1 VIAILY
7 SAMTDLDLAFTPAVD
22 LARRIVERTVSPVEV
37 VANTLSRIREVNP
50 KLNCFCFIWEDEALA
65 AAEAAAEA
73 IARGETLG
81 PLHGVPVALKD
92 TTPTAGH
99 RTTLGSYTHEHWV
112 PERDAYIVGA
122 LRRAGAIII
131 GKTTTPEFAHTLT
144 TDSPLWGVTRNPW
157 NLERTPG
164 GSSGGSAAAVAAGC
178 VPLAEGT
185 DMGGS
190 VRIPA
195 AWCGIVGLKPGL
207 GRIPM
212 DTLPGLFDLISHHG
226 PLARTVDDARLFL
239 HATQGPD
246 DADILSVACP
256 LDLSSPTPGSVRGVR
271 LALSI
276 DLGLWAV
283 DPAVEA
289 AVRDAAA
296 ALGRA
301 GAVIDE
307 VELRVT
313 RDDEVAWVDLWGVFM
328 ATYYGHLVEKYRD
341 KMDPDVL
348 TLIERGNR
356 LSAVH
361 IKRLELQRTDLWRR
375 ISSVLASHD
384 ALLCP
389 TMSTGPSAAAK
400 ANRPKDPPADGRY
413 YAADMTGVFNL
424 VSPCP
429 AMSVPCG
436 WDQDDLPIG
445 LQIVGRRWREDTVLR
460 IGRGVEL
467 ALPNARRRPSL

>member
-1 VIAILY
+1 V
-7 SAMTDLDLAFTPAVD
+7 TDLDLAFAPAVD
-22 LARRIVERTVSPVEV
+22 LARMIAAQTVSPVEV
-37 VANTLSRIREVNP
+37 VSNSLARIGDVNP
-50 KLNCFCFIWEDEALA
+50 KLNCFCFVWHDEAL
-65 AAEAAAEA
+65 EAARSAA
-73 IARGETLG
+73 QSVARGEKLG

-99 RTTLGSYTHEHWV
+99 RTTLGSYTHEHWI

-122 LRRAGAIII
+122 LRRAGAIIV
-131 GKTTTPEFAHTLT
+131 GKTTAPEFAHTLI

-195 AWCGIVGLKPGL
+195 AWCGIVGLKPAL

-212 DTLPGLFDLISHHG
+212 DSLPGLFDLISHHG
-226 PLARTVDDARLFL
+226 PLAGSVDDARLFL
-239 HATQGPD
+239 FATQGPD
-246 DADILSVACP
+246 DADILSIPCP
-256 LDLSSPTPGSVRGVR
+256 LDLRSPIPTSVDGMR

-283 DPAVEA
+283 DPGIEA
-289 AVRDAAA
+289 AVRAAA
-296 ALGRA
+296 SALRSA
-301 GAVIDE
+301 GAAIEE
-307 VELRVT
+307 VDLRVT
-313 RDDEVAWVDLWGVFM
+313 RSDEEAWVDLWGVFM
-328 ATYYGHLVEKYRD
+328 ATYYGHFVEEYGS
-341 KMDPDVL
+341 KMDPEVL
-348 TLIERGNR
+348 RLIERGNK

-361 IKRLELQRTDLWRR
+361 LKRLELQRTDLWRR
-375 ISSVLASHD
+375 ISTVLKSHD

-389 TMSTGPSAAAK
+389 TMSTGPSPAAK

-413 YAADMTGVFNL
+413 HAADMTGVFNL
-424 VSPCP
+424 VAPCP
-429 AMSVPCG
+429 ALSVPCG
-436 WDQDDLPIG
+436 WDRDGLPIG
-445 LQIVGRRWREDTVLR
+445 LQVVGRRWREDTVLR
-460 IGRGVEL
+460 IGAAVEA
-467 ALPNARRRPSL
+467 ALSTPRRRPSI

>member
-1 VIAILY
+1 L
-7 SAMTDLDLAFTPAVD
+7 STDLELAFTPAVQ
-22 LARRIVERTVSPVEV
+22 LAPMIAERRVSPVEV
-37 VANTLSRIREVNP
+37 VSNALTRIGEVNP
-50 KLNCFCFIWEDEALA
+50 KLNCFCFVWHDEALEAADA
-65 AAEAAAEA
+65 AAQAV
-73 IARGETLG
+73 ARGDTLG
-81 PLHGVPVALKD
+81 PLHGIPVALKD

-99 RTTLGSYTHEHWV
+99 RTTLGSYTHEHWI

-122 LRRAGAIII
+122 LRRAGAIVV
-131 GKTTTPEFAHTLT
+131 GKTTTPEFAHTLL

-212 DTLPGLFDLISHHG
+212 DTLPGLFDLMSHHG

-239 HATQGPD
+239 QVTQGPD
-246 DADILSVACP
+246 DADILSVPCP
-256 LDLSSPTPGSVRGVR
+256 LDLHAPIPAAVEGMR

-276 DLGLWAV
+276 DLGLWV
-283 DPAVEA
+283 VEPAIEA
-289 AVRDAAA
+289 AVRAAA
-296 ALGRA
+296 TALRAA
-301 GAVIDE
+301 GATVEE
-307 VELRVT
+307 VEVTVT
-313 RDDEVAWVDLWGVFM
+313 RDDETAWVDLWGVFM
-328 ATYYGHLVEKYRD
+328 ATYYGHLVDEYRS
-341 KMDPDVL
+341 KMDPEVL
-348 TLIERGNR
+348 KLIERGNS

-361 IKRLELQRTDLWRR
+361 IKRLELLRTDLWRR
-375 ISSVLASHD
+375 MAKVLASYD

-389 TMSTGPSAAAK
+389 SMATGPSPAAK
-400 ANRPKDPPADGRY
+400 ADQRHVHFDDDRY
-413 YAADMTGVFNL
+413 HGSDMTGVFNL
-424 VSPCP
+424 IAPCP

-436 WDQDDLPIG
+436 WDGDGMPIG
-445 LQIVGRRWREDTVLR
+445 LQVVGRRWREDSVLR
-460 IGRGVEL
+460 IGRAVEV
-467 ALPNARRRPSL
+467 ALPATRRRPPI